1 MPRPSPTRPTDA
13 ELAILRA
20 LWALGPATVRQ
31 VYERLNRERPGRPA
45 GYTTVLKLMQ
55 IMAERGLVRR
65 DESRRSHVYHAVAT
79 EQKTQRRLVSD
90 LLERVFGGS
99 ARALEQQALS
109 VTAASPEGLREIRKL
124 LDTVDAARP
133 PHPAPPVKNPHEKDP
148 AKGGSRRHAT
158 P

>member
-13 ELAILRA
+13 ELAILRV
-20 LWALGPATVRQ
+20 LWELGPATVRQ
-31 VYERLNRERPGRPA
+31 VHERLSREREGKPV

-90 LLERVFGGS
+90 LLDRVFGGS
-99 ARALEQQALS
+99 AQALVQQALA
-109 VTAASPEGLREIRKL
+109 VKPASPEELAQIRRL
-124 LDTVDAARP
+124 LDEFDKPARP
-133 PHPAPPVKNPHEKDP
+133 KRSDTTDP
-148 AKGGSRRHAT
+148 NDTSKGGAR
-158 P
+158 